1 MQYKNILNVEDID
14 KLVKRLS
21 RERPEHVAVWLR
33 STFSRWLRKGN
44 GTTLQCVCARQL
56 NDPITKLTMALAA
69 ASTGANVQEQI
80 AKHLHPVK
88 VKDLPDWAQE
98 SMTEHELWFWSPTN
112 EDLELYGHWIDYL
125 LTLPERDIRMTV
137 DQLVTAVAAWDKQ
150 LAKQKLIAS
159 LSDGVEFIESPALD
173 ATDGYYMVKLLTQT
187 AYKSEGAVMSHC
199 VGGYFGRKDTL
210 IYSLRRQE
218 QAKPCATI
226 EVKITKNGEHKIV
239 QVKAFAN
246 KKIADPDAVALKA
259 WVQEVGF
266 TVYNR
271 YYDEDGD
278 DGDDEAWDE
287 AEEADDDEE
296 PLLNEDDDIRP
307 ARRVRPRAS
316 NSDEDDEEEDAEEDD
331 EDDEG
336 EDDEECEDC
345 DDDY

>member
-199 VGGYFGRKDTL
+199 VAGYFGRQNTL

-246 KKIADPDAVALKA
+246 KKITDADAVALKA
-259 WVQEVGF
+259 WVQEIGF
-266 TVYNR
+266 TPYSS
-271 YYDEDGD
+271 YDDLA
-278 DGDDEAWDE
+278 DDEEWDE
-287 AEEADDDEE
+287 AEEADEEDDEE
-296 PLLNEDDDIRP
+296 EEDIRP
-307 ARRVRPRAS
+307 VRRPVPPRRVRPRAS
-316 NSDEDDEEEDAEEDD
+316 NPDEDDEE
-331 EDDEG
+331 DEG